1 MRKRNSFWGI
11 LIREVSEAPDAVIER
26 VRQAMLAALEQYGDR
41 ESNQQQDRVE
51 LPIRF
56 ATTIEELW
64 YLRPEL
70 LQVISRHLGDAR
82 AQQVLREITQL
93 FDGYKHF

>member
-11 LIREVSEAPDAVIER
+11 LSREVSEVPEAVIER
-26 VRQAMLAALEQYGDR
+26 VRHAMLFALDQYGDR

-51 LPIRF
+51 FPLRF
-56 ATTIEELW
+56 ATTLEELW

-70 LQVISRHLGDAR
+70 LQVITRNQGDAR
-82 AQQVLREITQL
+82 AQQVLHAITQL
-93 FDGYKHF
+93 FAGYKHF